1 MTTTHSTLSGRNLAA
16 LKRLPGAG
24 LRTLQHQQVN
34 HPDHRI
40 MTDIGGSLP
49 CPVNGVV
56 KQLADLDFRRTS
68 DSDLPT
74 GIVYPRTR
82 DYPQH
87 TSKGPLGRSK
97 WDFEYMEPGNSIAC
111 RIWSSPKDPVAF
123 QNEYKRIRSSGMA
136 MCRYKRLRGYISLD
150 FKVQTILEEIEV
162 SKLANGD
169 PVTAPHIVFWRI
181 DGTKADPYH
190 NP

>member
-1 MTTTHSTLSGRNLAA
+1 MTTTHTTISGRNLAA

-34 HPDHRI
+34 HPDHRV
-40 MTDIGGSLP
+40 MTDTGGHLP

-56 KQLADLDFRRTS
+56 KHSSDIDFRRTS
-68 DSDLPT
+68 DADLPS
-74 GIVYPRTR
+74 GISYPRTR
-82 DYPQH
+82 DYPQT

-97 WDFEYMEPGNSIAC
+97 WDFEYMEPGNSIAS
-111 RIWSSPKDPVAF
+111 RIWVSPKDAKAF
-123 QNEYKRIRSSGMA
+123 NKEYSRIRRIGMA

-150 FKVQTILEEIEV
+150 FKVQTSVEEIVV
-162 SKLANGD
+162 SRLANGD
-169 PVTAPHIVFWRI
+169 PVTAHHIVFWRI

-190 NP
+190 KP